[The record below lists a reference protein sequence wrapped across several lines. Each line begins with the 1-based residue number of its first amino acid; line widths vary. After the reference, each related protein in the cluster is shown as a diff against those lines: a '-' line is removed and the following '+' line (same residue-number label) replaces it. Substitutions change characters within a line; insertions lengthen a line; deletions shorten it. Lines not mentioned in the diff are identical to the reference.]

1 MLPANLKS
9 MMDDVVSEVGDLM
22 RFAVARLPARYHPLT
37 KNCGQMAIVVSNT
50 IAMSDMVRTRQQ
62 LRDFLATV
70 HNVCYT
76 AEETMK
82 STELVLVALPC
93 HITKDILAAFR
104 DFYRV
109 CRTTVR
115 SSAIYVCTTF
125 DHAYPDWLILGQ

>member
-1 MLPANLKS
+1 MFPIGIKA
-9 MMDDVVSEVGDLM
+9 MMDDVVSEVDDLM
-22 RFAVARLPARYHPLT
+22 KFALAQLPAKYHPLT
-37 KNCGQMAIVVSNT
+37 KNYGQMAIVVSNV

-76 AEETMK
+76 AAETMK
-82 STELVLVALPC
+82 STELVLVSLPC
-93 HITKDILAAFR
+93 HITKDILAALR
-104 DFYRV
+104 NFYRA